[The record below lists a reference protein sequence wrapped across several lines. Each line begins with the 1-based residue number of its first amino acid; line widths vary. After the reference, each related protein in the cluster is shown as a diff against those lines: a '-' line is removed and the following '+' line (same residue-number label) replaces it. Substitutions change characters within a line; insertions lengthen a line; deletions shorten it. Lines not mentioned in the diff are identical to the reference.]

1 MNELRRIPV
10 HRALNRPNLLLGAE
24 RELLL
29 TTGLISFTLIIVA
42 QTWIAFLLGFGV
54 WFLSIGFLRM
64 MAKADPVMS
73 SVYMRHIH
81 YRSFYPAH
89 SRPFRKD

>member
-73 SVYMRHIH
+73 SVYMRHIQ

-89 SRPFRKD
+89 SRPFRKE